1 MAVLTVGP
9 KEQYATISAAVAA
22 ASSGDDIQVDAG
34 TYTNDFP
41 ANVNNLT
48 IEGMGGMAHI
58 VATKMVPNGKAE
70 FVTGGSVTLRN
81 LEVLGVSVTAA
92 GKNGAAVRYQGG
104 SLTLDHVYFHN
115 NQEGILADDDPNGTI
130 NIKSSEFAFNGVKGL
145 AHNVYINNVG
155 TTNVDNSYIHDVLGN
170 GSEFRSRGA
179 STTITNTRIVDL
191 QNADNYAVDLPAGGQ
206 VLLQNDV
213 FEKAPRATNA
223 IMIHYSPDSV
233 VPWHTPSSLTVDRS
247 TFINDFGSKAIGIY
261 NINGPGVS
269 NGGPVA
275 ITAQVTNSTGVQP
288 GCKPLHTG
296 TGE

>member
-1 MAVLTVGP
+1 M
-9 KEQYATISAAVAA
+9 SVAA
-22 ASSGDDIQVDAG
+22 GA
-34 TYTNDFP
+34 
-41 ANVNNLT
+41 
-48 IEGMGGMAHI
+48 
-58 VATKMVPNGKAE
+58 
-70 FVTGGSVTLRN
+70 
-81 LEVLGVSVTAA
+81 
-92 GKNGAAVRYQGG
+92 KNGAAVRYQDG

-115 NQEGILADDDPNGTI
+115 NQEGILAGDDPNGTI
-130 NIKSSEFAFNGVKGL
+130 TIKSSEFAFNGSNGL

-179 STTITNTRIVDL
+179 TTTITNSRIVDL
-191 QNADNYAVDLPAGGQ
+191 QNADNYDVDLPAGGQ

-233 VPWHTPSSLTVDRS
+233 VPWHTPSSLTVDSS
-247 TFINDFGSKAIGIY
+247 TFINDYGSKAIGIY

-275 ITAQVTNSTGVQP
+275 HHGPGYQQYSLQP
-288 GCKPLHTG
+288 GCKSLHTG